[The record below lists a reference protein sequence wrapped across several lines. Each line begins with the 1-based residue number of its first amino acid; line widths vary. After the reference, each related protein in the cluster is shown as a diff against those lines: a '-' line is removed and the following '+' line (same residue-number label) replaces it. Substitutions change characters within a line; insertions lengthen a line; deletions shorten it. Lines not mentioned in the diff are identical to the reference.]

1 MTPVRDLLSRIAY
14 LSRVAPCFLGLSLG
28 LTTSAGAN
36 PATRV
41 RLDPVR
47 PGEIQTG
54 AVCSGGRF
62 RCFAHVPATA
72 DGQID
77 PTALPFGSAD
87 GRAQVPAIDPAAA
100 TAFGAD
106 DLRKAYNVPT
116 TDIPAATVAVVD
128 AYGYATLE
136 ADLAAYRTAYGLPA
150 CTTANGCLK
159 IVNQTGATSPLP
171 GPPPPGDDWTIETAL
186 DIDMVS
192 AVCPSCKIIV
202 VQANDDTSDGLY
214 TSQAIAAS
222 LGATVINNSWGG
234 SESGNAALSL
244 ESYFDQP
251 GIAIFASAGDS
262 GYDDGGNGPE
272 YPGTS
277 AHVISV
283 GGTHLVADASTRG
296 WTETAWSLGGS
307 GCSLSIPKP
316 AYQTDPTC
324 GFKATTDI
332 AAVGDPQTGVAYYNA
347 GAFKSVGGTSVAAPI
362 VAAIFAATG
371 NGAQT
376 SGDFVRQHASL
387 LNDVL
392 SGSNGT
398 CGNILCTAG
407 LGWDGPTGYGTPNA
421 QLLIPEAAAGMADA
435 GVGGGGT
442 PGGGGGGGTGSQE
455 VTGGCSAG
463 NHAGG
468 LLPVVLGIAFAYRR
482 RRRA

>member
-1 MTPVRDLLSRIAY
+1 MPPVRDLFSRFAY
-14 LSRVAPCFLGLSLG
+14 LGRVAPCLLGLSLG
-28 LTTSAGAN
+28 LTTSVSAN
-36 PATRV
+36 PTRV

-72 DGQID
+72 AGEI
-77 PTALPFGSAD
+77 G
-87 GRAQVPAIDPAAA
+87 PAAS

-136 ADLAAYRTAYGLPA
+136 ADLAAYRTQYGLPA
-150 CTTANGCLK
+150 CTIANGCLQ
-159 IVNQTGATSPLP
+159 IVNQNGATSPLP
-171 GPPPPGDDWTIETAL
+171 GPPPPTDDWTIETAL

-202 VQANDDTSDGLY
+202 VQANDDTSNGLY
-214 TSQAIAAS
+214 TAQAIAAS
-222 LGATVINNSWGG
+222 LGATVINDSWGG
-234 SESGNAALSL
+234 SESGNDALTL

-251 GIAIFASAGDS
+251 GIAVFAAGGDT
-262 GYDDGGNGPE
+262 GYDDGGAGPY
-272 YPGTS
+272 YPATS

-283 GGTHLVADASTRG
+283 GGTHLVADGSTRG
-296 WTETAWSLGGS
+296 WTETAWSSGGS

-324 GFKATTDI
+324 TFKATTDI
-332 AAVGDPQTGVAYYNA
+332 AAVGDPQTGVVFYNA
-347 GAFKSVGGTSVAAPI
+347 GNFKSVGGTSAAAPI

-371 NGAQT
+371 NGMQT
-376 SGDFVRQHASL
+376 SGDFVRQHAAQ
-387 LNDVL
+387 LNDVV

-407 LGWDGPTGYGTPNA
+407 VGWDGPTGYGTPNA
-421 QLLIPEAAAGMADA
+421 TLLVAQAAVAMPDA

-442 PGGGGGGGTGSQE
+442 PSGGGSGALGSQD

-468 LLPVVLGIAFAYRR
+468 LLPLVLGIAFVYRR

>member
-1 MTPVRDLLSRIAY
+1 MRDVFSRIAY
-14 LSRVAPCFLGLSLG
+14 LGRIAPCALGLSLG
-28 LTTSAGAN
+28 LATSAGAN
-36 PATRV
+36 PASATRV

-47 PGEIQTG
+47 PGELQTG

-62 RCFAHVPATA
+62 RCLAHVPAT
-72 DGQID
+72 
-77 PTALPFGSAD
+77 
-87 GRAQVPAIDPAAA
+87 PAGEVGPAAA
-100 TAFGAD
+100 TAFGAE

-116 TDIPAATVAVVD
+116 TDIPAAKVAVVD
-128 AYGYATLE
+128 AYGYAALE
-136 ADLAAYRTAYGLPA
+136 ADLAVYRTQYGLPA
-150 CTTANGCLK
+150 CTTANGCLQ

-171 GPPPPGDDWTIETAL
+171 GPPPPTDDWTIETAL

-222 LGATVINNSWGG
+222 LGATVINDSWGG
-234 SESGNAALSL
+234 SESGNDALTL

-251 GIAIFASAGDS
+251 GIAVFAAGGDT
-262 GYDDGGNGPE
+262 GYDDGGAGPY
-272 YPGTS
+272 YPATS

-283 GGTHLVADASTRG
+283 GGTHLVADASARG
-296 WTETAWSLGGS
+296 WTETAWSSGGS

-324 GFKATTDI
+324 AFKATTDL
-332 AAVGDPQTGVAYYNA
+332 AAVGDPQTGVVYYNA
-347 GAFKSVGGTSVAAPI
+347 GKFGSVGGTSVAAPI

-376 SGDFVRQHASL
+376 SGDFVRQHAAL
-387 LNDVL
+387 LNDVV

-407 LGWDGPTGYGTPNA
+407 VGWDGPTGYGTPNA
-421 QLLIPEAAAGMADA
+421 QLLIPEAVVGMADA
-435 GVGGGGT
+435 GVGGGGA
-442 PGGGGGGGTGSQE
+442 PSGGGSATGPQE
-455 VTGGCSAG
+455 VTGGCAAS

-468 LLPVVLGIAFAYRR
+468 LLPLVLGLGLAYRR